1 MNFLGKRVF
10 VNIINL
16 GCVALVLVR
25 RLALLVVGRLA
36 VVFVV
41 RVADALV
48 LRLTLLLGD

>member
-16 GCVALVLVR
+16 GRVALVLVR
-25 RLALLVVGRLA
+25 GLALLVVRRLA